1 MALKN
6 YTTSIR
12 VEKTIAEIE
21 LILSRHGAKKILKEY
36 DGASNVTSVSFIVGT
51 PNGDLPIRLPMNARA
66 VCQVMQNDGALPRRL
81 RGDMDHAR
89 RVGWRIIKDW
99 TDSQMAILET
109 QMVKIQEIFLPY
121 AYDMQNQE
129 TFYEK
134 LEKKKFQG
142 LLLQNNSEVS

>member
-1 MALKN
+1 MTEN
-6 YTTSIR
+6 I
-12 VEKTIAEIE
+12 
-21 LILSRHGAKKILKEY
+21 KI
-36 DGASNVTSVSFIVGT
+36 NVTKKLIVKPENLFVATIKPLG
-51 PNGDLPIRLPMNARA
+51 N
-66 VCQVMQNDGALPRRL
+66 GALPRRL